1 LSVEAAHVSETAVGK
16 VAEPARLV
24 GIDGGVV
31 SVAEP
36 EEVTDTVL
44 IVMLP
49 PVVLSRTE

>member
-1 LSVEAAHVSETAVGK
+1 MSVEAVQVSDTAVGK

-31 SVAEP
+31 SVAGP
-36 EEVTDTVL
+36 EEVTVTVL